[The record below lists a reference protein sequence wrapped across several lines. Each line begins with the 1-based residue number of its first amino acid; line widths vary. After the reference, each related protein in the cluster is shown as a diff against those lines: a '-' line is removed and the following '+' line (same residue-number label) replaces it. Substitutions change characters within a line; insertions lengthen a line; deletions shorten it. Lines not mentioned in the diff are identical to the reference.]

1 MGLAPGIILLLILL
15 LICAAVGV
23 VALLR
28 RDSRNEREEAA
39 EARIR
44 ELEGRLHQLEDV
56 VLAMGAEVRQLGG
69 EALTPVPALP
79 ATQVDALPAGLSR
92 SESTGRDRLRSTT

>member
-15 LICAAVGV
+15 LMCGAVGV

-28 RDSRNEREEAA
+28 RDTRDEREDAA

-44 ELEGRLHQLEDV
+44 ELEDRLHQLEDV

-69 EALTPVPALP
+69 DALTPVPAPP
-79 ATQVDALPAGLSR
+79 AAHVGALPAGPPR
-92 SESTGRDRLRSTT
+92 SELAGRDRMRGTT